1 MEDFQTMF
9 TNSYGDSFE
18 TQREL
23 ERKSLV
29 HTLEKFQSSENAD
42 ELSNLMFAHWVKPPI
57 FEDTKEFFEK
67 SPVPIFI
74 VSNIDT
80 SDIMDALSYHGLSP
94 ASVFTSEDAR
104 AYKPRAELFNLALK
118 KCGLSADEV
127 IHIGDSI
134 SSDVKGASSIG
145 IKPLWLNRFG
155 KAVPDGVES
164 IESLLNAFDV
174 LGR

>member
-1 MEDFQTMF
+1 M
-9 TNSYGDSFE
+9 
-18 TQREL
+18 
-23 ERKSLV
+23 
-29 HTLEKFQSSENAD
+29 
-42 ELSNLMFAHWVKPPI
+42 
-57 FEDTKEFFEK
+57 
-67 SPVPIFI
+67 
-74 VSNIDT
+74 
-80 SDIMDALSYHGLSP
+80 
-94 ASVFTSEDAR
+94 
-104 AYKPRAELFNLALK
+104 FNLALK